1 MAKEEKRCMVN
12 RSGIIISTTMAIRK
26 EATMTVMAEP
36 VVMAAE
42 GRQVRKS
49 SRMQMQTESQPCPYE
64 PSLLSRRCHLLATL
78 SIKKGFV
85 EPNDLLYR
93 NMKLYYLYSFACHD
107 TFLVR
112 QHS

>member
-49 SRMQMQTESQPCPYE
+49 SRMQMQTGSQPCPYE

-78 SIKKGFV
+78 S
-85 EPNDLLYR
+85 
-93 NMKLYYLYSFACHD
+93 
-107 TFLVR
+107 
-112 QHS
+112 